1 MEPPYTAEEIEKAA
15 GKLKNNKATGR
26 DEVNAELIKY
36 GCDELYEQ
44 IAQLLNVTSETGNY
58 PEEIR
63 RGLLNPLAKPPK
75 KDEKV
80 NVRPIIL
87 LSVLRNVITI
97 NLIDRCWERL
107 KQHIPPDQAAYQG
120 GRSTTVFTI
129 KILAEKAITSENYD
143 IFLLLLDMSKAF
155 DTVNRSKLMEIL
167 KNILTPSELYM
178 MFLLVN
184 DAILN
189 VKLGSNT
196 GADTKTAIGICQGG
210 CLSALLFILY
220 LTYAIMPIPDERLP
234 EDYRKP
240 LWSALDWI
248 VNRDK
253 ANIEIDPKYA
263 DDITFIRSE
272 EVKIN
277 QVERVIPPMLLEEG
291 LYINKSKTE
300 KFHINKYGDSKWKS
314 CKYLG
319 SLLGIEADI
328 KRRKGLAHDS
338 YKTLEK
344 ILESTLV
351 KLFE

>member
-1 MEPPYTAEEIEKAA
+1 
-15 GKLKNNKATGR
+15 
-26 DEVNAELIKY
+26 
-36 GCDELYEQ
+36 
-44 IAQLLNVTSETGNY
+44 
-58 PEEIR
+58 
-63 RGLLNPLAKPPK
+63 
-75 KDEKV
+75 
-80 NVRPIIL
+80 
-87 LSVLRNVITI
+87 
-97 NLIDRCWERL
+97 
-107 KQHIPPDQAAYQG
+107 
-120 GRSTTVFTI
+120 
-129 KILAEKAITSENYD
+129 
-143 IFLLLLDMSKAF
+143 
-155 DTVNRSKLMEIL
+155 MEIL

-184 DAILN
+184 DVILN

-196 GADTKTAIGICQGG
+196 GADIGTAIGICQGDY
-210 CLSALLFILY
+210 LSALLFILY
-220 LTYAIMPIPDERLP
+220 LAYAIKPIPDERLP

-277 QVERVIPPMLLEEG
+277 QVESVIPPMLLEEG
-291 LYINKSKTE
+291 INKSKTE

-314 CKYLG
+314 CSKYHG
-319 SLLGIEADI
+319 SLVGTEDDI

-351 KLFE
+351 SETVRIRVFRAYTETILLYNSELWTLTKTLENSINAFHRRLLRKVIHVRWPRIIKNEDLYERTGLIPLSITICKRRLTWFGHLLRLPPETPARRSLEAFLRTWKRSAGKPKTTWLSIVMNDINIHSEIDLTGDKETDIRHLENLCTDRTAWNKTVGCIISSKRMNMQ